1 LFSLFKKSPEKIA
14 NTLFPVATEV
24 GDGKKHLRRVRDG
37 LPVPEVPEVRRES
50 QELLERAI
58 RSLGDQPEVAD
69 VTIETRFATPLPP
82 VPVDPDQ
89 IQQVLLNLLKNAVEA
104 TPRGGKV
111 EVHAHAASGETRPH
125 LIVQVRDTGP
135 GIHAEAMA
143 HIFEPFFT
151 MGKPKGTGLGL
162 YVSHG
167 IVERHGGELLASNY
181 GSAGGA
187 IFTLKLPLDGT
198 DNVEL

>member
-1 LFSLFKKSPEKIA
+1 MTVQTNRPCWG
-14 NTLFPVATEV
+14 N
-24 GDGKKHLRRVRDG
+24 G
-37 LPVPEVPEVRRES
+37 
-50 QELLERAI
+50 
-58 RSLGDQPEVAD
+58 
-69 VTIETRFATPLPP
+69 VTGAALTSHYPIPPLPRSTAIELKIP
-82 VPVDPDQ
+82 ERFL
-89 IQQVLLNLLKNAVEA
+89 ILILLIIIISNLLKNAVEA

-135 GIHAEAMA
+135 GIHVEAMA

-198 DNVEL
+198 DNVETL